1 MSDKDKIEELEDL
14 LGAGELL
21 KTLEDFAKHAHNE
34 ANRLKELASQAK
46 DSEARALL
54 AAAAMDQELA
64 SQLVKMLSPLFWS
77 ILTVL
82 NSLAQS
88 INKLVDMI
96 DLMVQV
102 VPSSKEVKALQNK
115 LDEISVEFR
124 ETMGMVKEL
133 YEAIKEVTKQKKE
146 EDSSGKQN

>member
-1 MSDKDKIEELEDL
+1 MSGKDKIEELEDL

-77 ILTVL
+77 ILTLL

-102 VPSSKEVKALQNK
+102 VPSAKEVKALQNK
-115 LDEISVEFR
+115 LDEISAEFH
-124 ETMGMVKEL
+124 ETTGVIKEL
-133 YEAIKEVTKQKKE
+133 MEIVKQLTKKGVKQE
-146 EDSSGKQN
+146 EGGMGN